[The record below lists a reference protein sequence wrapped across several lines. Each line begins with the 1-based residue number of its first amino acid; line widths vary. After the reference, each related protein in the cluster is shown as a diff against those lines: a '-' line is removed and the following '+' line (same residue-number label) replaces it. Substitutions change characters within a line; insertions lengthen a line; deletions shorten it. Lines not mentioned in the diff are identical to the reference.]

1 MPVPFYLRHLVQ
13 LYDGTV
19 EICLISLRPH
29 FGNPLR
35 CQSGKQHDVT
45 IYNDVCDHSDRCGH
59 TACEYFDNSSEA
71 TRRFLKGLYHSHTLD
86 GLFADKDYLLIPTLW
101 S

>member
-1 MPVPFYLRHLVQ
+1 MATINCPHRHKWVSQ
-13 LYDGTV
+13 RSNVTW
-19 EICLISLRPH
+19 E
-29 FGNPLR
+29 F
-35 CQSGKQHDVT
+35 HDVT

-86 GLFADKDYLLIPTLW
+86 GLFADKDYQAQLRQKHQTPPPDF
-101 S
+101 SG